1 MGLWKEYHSSVWRKP
16 LPKALECIPVP
27 KLHFYKKAAPQRGG
41 TEKVQFFSACSGAG
55 MRPPRLTNT
64 DGENVLTGRMG
75 A

>member
-1 MGLWKEYHSSVWRKP
+1 MERISFQRLAQAFAQS
-16 LPKALECIPVP
+16 AECASQRQ
-27 KLHFYKKAAPQRGG
+27 KAAPQRGG